1 VNESVSGMRRR
12 LGGALRG
19 AVLGLVVGALW
30 FALEAGTNWAAGGVV
45 PGYTLARIA
54 QLDVALAG
62 IAGLVLGVLLPQGGV
77 GLGLAMGA
85 AYGFMRVFAPPGMGA
100 EAIYVLVA
108 AAAVALGMWLTRRD
122 GSGVLAFLHTALLGA
137 AAILGLDFALD
148 SMHAGALRG
157 MRLPIVMAA
166 LPLVALVLD
175 RALALILRRRG
186 LRFGLELAAAGVAL
200 AVLGS
205 PLATAPIDNRVVT
218 AVPPPRGTPDVF
230 LISLDTTRADR
241 LSLYGYGRPTSPQLE
256 ALAADGLTYTQARST
271 AGWTLPG
278 HASMLT
284 GMYPSRHGAHLAGGW
299 LPGQSIDGRRNVAF
313 PLAADK
319 TTLAEA
325 LRDRGYTT
333 GGFVANFSY
342 IYRDFGLAQGFQ
354 RYDDAPGILLRV
366 RPPVVRFA
374 QHTFDPGFCLKPF
387 RTAADINQQTLAWL
401 DEAPA
406 GRPVF
411 AFLNYMEAHQ
421 PWLAPPPHDRW
432 VWDLPQARRL
442 ATKDLYTHEV
452 KQFTPEEI
460 EFIRANYD
468 GQLAAMDEA
477 LGQLVAELKRRG
489 RYDNALIIV
498 TSDHG
503 DLLGEH
509 GFVGHM
515 GRMLYE
521 QLLHVPMVVK
531 FPGADRPRG
540 RVDTQV
546 QVLDVTPTVLAE
558 AGAPILA
565 GMQGEDLRHVTRP
578 TLAEE
583 DINPFLVSD
592 YGATYDRAIRVL
604 FDGSW
609 KLITTSKGQRMLFDL
624 SRDPQE
630 TTDLSASEPDRVDEL
645 ARRLEATL
653 STMVAGD
660 DRSRARA
667 PEQLV
672 QVK

>member
-1 VNESVSGMRRR
+1 MRHLGRRR
-12 LGGALRG
+12 GGGLRG
-19 AVLGLVVGALW
+19 IGLGLVAGSLW
-30 FALEAGTNWAAGGVV
+30 FALEAVGNWTAGGVV
-45 PGYTLARIA
+45 SGPTLGQIA
-54 QLDVALAG
+54 LLDLGLAAS
-62 IAGLVLGVLLPQGGV
+62 AGAILGTLLPQGGLP
-77 GLGLAMGA
+77 LGLAMGA
-85 AYGFMRVFAPPGMGA
+85 AYGFLRVFAPPGLGA
-100 EAIYVLVA
+100 EAVYLIAATVA
-108 AAAVALGMWLTRRD
+108 GAAGSRLARRDGAGMLAFVHAALLTAAAVLG
-122 GSGVLAFLHTALLGA
+122 V
-137 AAILGLDFALD
+137 DFALD
-148 SMHAGALRG
+148 SMRVGILRG
-157 MRLPIVMAA
+157 MELPVVIAA
-166 LPLVALVLD
+166 APLVAVAADRVLGSV
-175 RALALILRRRG
+175 LRRRG
-186 LRFGLELAAAGVAL
+186 LRLGIELAAAGVVL
-200 AVLGS
+200 AVVGA
-205 PLATAPIDNRVVT
+205 PLSSAPVDNRVVT

-256 ALAADGLTYTQARST
+256 ALATDALTFTQARST

-313 PLAADK
+313 PLAAEK

-333 GGFVANFSY
+333 GAFVANFSY
-342 IYRDFGLAQGFQ
+342 LYRDFGLAQGFQ
-354 RYDDAPGILLRV
+354 LYEDAPALLLRV
-366 RPPVVRFA
+366 RPPAVRFA

-387 RTAADINQQTLAWL
+387 RTAAEINRLAVTWL
-401 DEAPA
+401 DQAPA

-411 AFLNYMEAHQ
+411 VFLNYMEPHQ

-432 VWDLPQARRL
+432 VWNLPQARRL

-452 KQFTPEEI
+452 KAFSPEEI

-468 GQLAAMDEA
+468 GQVAAMDEA
-477 LGQLVAELKRRG
+477 LGQLIAALKARG

-498 TSDHG
+498 TADHG
-503 DLLGEH
+503 ELLGEH

-521 QLLHVPMVVK
+521 PVLHVPMVVK
-531 FPGADRPRG
+531 YPGAEHPRG
-540 RVDTQV
+540 RVDTHV
-546 QVLDVTPTVLAE
+546 QILDVAPTVLAA
-558 AGAPILA
+558 AGAPIPP
-565 GMQGEDLRHVTRP
+565 GVQGQQLGDVSRP
-578 TLAEE
+578 SLAEE
-583 DINPFLVSD
+583 DINPVLVSG
-592 YGATYDRAIRVL
+592 YGQTYDRAIRVL

-630 TTDLSASEPDRVDEL
+630 MTDLAAAEPDRVEEL

-653 STMVAGD
+653 STMVAAAGGG
-660 DRSRARA
+660 RSPGWA
-667 PEQLV
+667 PEQTR
-672 QVK
+672 QVN

>member
-1 VNESVSGMRRR
+1 MGRMGERV
-12 LGGALRG
+12 GGALRG
-19 AVLGLVVGALW
+19 VGLGLVAGGLW
-30 FALEAGTNWAAGGVV
+30 FVLEAVANWAAGGVV
-45 PGYTLARIA
+45 PGPALGRIA
-54 QLDVALAG
+54 MLDVSIAAFAG
-62 IAGLVLGVLLPQGGV
+62 MILGALLPQGGV
-77 GLGLAMGA
+77 ALGLAMGA
-85 AYGFMRVFAPPGMGA
+85 AYGFLRVYAPPGMGA
-100 EAIYVLVA
+100 EAVYVLVA
-108 AAAVALGMWLTRRD
+108 AAAVAAGARLVRRD
-122 GSGVLAFLHTALLGA
+122 GSGVLAFVHTALLGA
-137 AAILGLDFALD
+137 AAMLGLDFALD
-148 SMHAGALRG
+148 SMRAGALRG
-157 MRLPIVMAA
+157 MRLPVVMTA
-166 LPLVALVLD
+166 LPLLAVAVDRMLALV
-175 RALALILRRRG
+175 LRRRG
-186 LRFGLELAAAGVAL
+186 LRLGLELAAAGVAL
-200 AVLGS
+200 AVMGS
-205 PLATAPIDNRVVT
+205 PLSTAPVDNRVVT
-218 AVPPPRGTPDVF
+218 AIPPPKGTPDVF

-256 ALAADGLTYTQARST
+256 ALATDALTFTQARST

-319 TTLAEA
+319 TTVAEA

-342 IYRDFGLAQGFQ
+342 LYRDFGLAQGFQ
-354 RYDDAPGILLRV
+354 RYDDAPGLLLRV
-366 RPPVVRFA
+366 RPPIVRFA
-374 QHTFDPGFCLKPF
+374 QHTFDPGFCLKPY
-387 RTAADINQQTLAWL
+387 RTAPDINRQALAWL

-411 AFLNYMEAHQ
+411 AFLNYMEPHQ

-452 KQFTPEEI
+452 KEFAPEEI
-460 EFIRANYD
+460 AFIRANYD
-468 GQLAAMDEA
+468 GQVAAMDEA
-477 LGQLVAELKRRG
+477 LGQFIAELKARG

-498 TSDHG
+498 TADHG
-503 DLLGEH
+503 ELLGEH

-521 QLLHVPMVVK
+521 PLLHVPLVVK
-531 FPGADRPRG
+531 YPGAEHPRG
-540 RVDTQV
+540 HVDTPV
-546 QVLDVTPTVLAE
+546 QILDVTPTVLAE
-558 AGAPILA
+558 AGAPIPP
-565 GMQGEDLRHVTRP
+565 GVQGQRLKDVSRP

-592 YGATYDRAIRVL
+592 YGETYDRAIRVL
-604 FDGSW
+604 FDGTW

-630 TTDLSASEPDRVDEL
+630 TTDLAAVEVDRVDEL

-653 STMVAGD
+653 STTVATAAP
-660 DRSRARA
+660 SR
-667 PEQLV
+667 
-672 QVK
+672 QVN

>member
-1 VNESVSGMRRR
+1 MSGRVQATASR
-12 LGGALRG
+12 LGGAARG
-19 AVLGLVVGALW
+19 LGFGVVAGALW
-30 FALEAGTNWAAGGVV
+30 FGLEAVSNWAAGGVV
-45 PGYTLARIA
+45 PGPILGRIA
-54 QLDVALAG
+54 TLDVGLAALAG
-62 IAGLVLGVLLPQGGV
+62 LGLGALLPRGGAA
-77 GLGLAMGA
+77 LGLALGA
-85 AYGFMRVFAPPGMGA
+85 AYGFLRVFAPPGMGA
-100 EAIYVLVA
+100 EAVYVLVA
-108 AAAVALGMWLTRRD
+108 AGAVAAGAWLAGRD
-122 GSGVLAFLHTALLGA
+122 RNGVLAFVHMALLSA
-137 AAILGLDFALD
+137 AAVLGLDFALE
-148 SMHAGALRG
+148 SMRAGALRG
-157 MRLPIVMAA
+157 MRLPLALA
-166 LPLVALVLD
+166 LLPLVAVALD
-175 RALALILRRRG
+175 RLLALVLRRRG
-186 LRFGLELAAAGVAL
+186 LRFGLELAAAGVVL

-205 PLATAPIDNRVVT
+205 PLSTAPIDNRVVT
-218 AVPPPRGTPDVF
+218 GVPPPKGTPDVF
-230 LISLDTTRADR
+230 LVSLDTTRADR

-256 ALAADGLTYTQARST
+256 ALAADALTFTQARST

-299 LPGQSIDGRRNVAF
+299 LAGQSIDGRRNVAF

-319 TTLAEA
+319 TTLAEG

-333 GGFVANFSY
+333 GAFVANFSY
-342 IYRDFGLAQGFQ
+342 LYRDFGLAQGFQ
-354 RYDDAPGILLRV
+354 RYDDAPGLLLRV

-374 QHTFDPGFCLKPF
+374 QHSFDPGFCLKPY
-387 RTAADINQQTLAWL
+387 RTAADINHRALSWL

-432 VWDLPQARRL
+432 VWELPQARQL

-452 KQFTPEEI
+452 KEFSPQEI

-468 GQLAAMDEA
+468 GQVAAMDEA
-477 LGQLVAELKRRG
+477 LGQLIAELKARG

-498 TSDHG
+498 TADHG
-503 DLLGEH
+503 ELLGEH

-521 QLLHVPMVVK
+521 PLLHVPMVVK
-531 FPGADRPRG
+531 FPGGDHPRG
-540 RVDTQV
+540 RIDSQV
-546 QVLDVTPTVLAE
+546 QILDVTPTVLAE
-558 AGAPILA
+558 AGAPIPPA
-565 GMQGEDLRHVTRP
+565 VQGEDLRRVTRP
-578 TLAEE
+578 SLAEE

-592 YGATYDRAIRVL
+592 YGVTYDRAIRVM

-609 KLITTSKGQRMLFDL
+609 KLITTSKGERMLFDL

-630 TTDLSASEPDRVDEL
+630 TNDVAAAEPDRVDEL

-653 STMVAGD
+653 STMVAAAGST
-660 DRSRARA
+660 R
-667 PEQLV
+667 
-672 QVK
+672 QVN